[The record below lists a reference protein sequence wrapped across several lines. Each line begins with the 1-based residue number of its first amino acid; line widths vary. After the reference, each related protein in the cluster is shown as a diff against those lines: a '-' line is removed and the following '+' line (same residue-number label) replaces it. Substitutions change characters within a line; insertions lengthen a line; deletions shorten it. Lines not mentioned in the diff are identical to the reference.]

1 MNEKEFLKMVDELFV
16 LSEKEHR
23 EVLKLY
29 RKHRDNIK
37 QFIAELFMKYG
48 NDGKVNVSDI
58 PKIERQIQE
67 EIRNIAVSE
76 IPMVASILST
86 VFTLA
91 YYRTAYMIEKTI
103 HTTFSFSLLRK
114 EVVDEIVNYNWSGI
128 PFSQRIWNN
137 ANALVNALRTELYI
151 GIQQGESLDKI
162 AKRID
167 KQFNSKAYQS
177 QRLIRT
183 ESARVISSS
192 QEKIYRESGVVKY
205 LIYTATLDNRTSQ
218 ICRSRDGKK
227 WRIDDP
233 ERPMIPAHPN
243 CRSCWIPAIEGYEPT
258 KRKDNETKE
267 IIEYKTYKEWA
278 KAKGI
283 QSPV

>member
-1 MNEKEFLKMVDELFV
+1 MNEKEFLKMVDEIFN
-16 LSEKEHR
+16 LSDKEHR

-37 QFIAELFMKYG
+37 RLVAELFMKYG
-48 NDGKVNVSDI
+48 VDGKVNVSDI

-76 IPMVASILST
+76 IAIVTSILAT
-86 VFTLA
+86 ICALA
-91 YYRTAYMIEKTI
+91 YYRTAYEIEKSI
-103 HTTFSFSLLRK
+103 GVAISFSLLRK
-114 EVVDEIVNYNWSGI
+114 EVIDEILNFNWSGTM
-128 PFSQRIWNN
+128 FSQRIWDNT
-137 ANALVNALRTELYI
+137 NALANALRTELHL
-151 GIQQGESLDKI
+151 GIQQGESIDKI

-167 KQFNSKAYQS
+167 KQFNSKAYGS

-183 ESARVISSS
+183 ESARVISSA
-192 QEKIYRESGVVKY
+192 QEKIYAESGVVEY
-205 LIYTATLDNRTSQ
+205 LIYTATLDNRTSE

-233 ERPMIPAHPN
+233 TRPTIPAHPN
-243 CRSCWIPAIEGYEPT
+243 CRSCWIPAIENYTPT

-267 IIEYKTYKEWA
+267 IIQYQTYEEWA

-283 QSPV
+283 QSP

>member
-1 MNEKEFLKMVDELFV
+1 
-16 LSEKEHR
+16 
-23 EVLKLY
+23 
-29 RKHRDNIK
+29 
-37 QFIAELFMKYG
+37 LFMKYG
-48 NDGKVNVSDI
+48 QDGKVNVSDI

-86 VFTLA
+86 VFTLT
-91 YYRTAYMIEKTI
+91 YYRTVYMIEKTI

-114 EVVDEIVNYNWSGI
+114 EVVDEIVNFNWSGI
-128 PFSQRIWNN
+128 PFSQRIWSNT
-137 ANALVNALRTELYI
+137 NALVAALRTELYI

-183 ESARVISSS
+183 ESARVISSA

-243 CRSCWIPAIEGYEPT
+243 CRSCWIPTIEGYEPT

-267 IIEYKTYKEWA
+267 IIEYKTYEEWA

>member
-1 MNEKEFLKMVDELFV
+1 MNEKEFLKMVDELFN

-29 RKHRDNIK
+29 KKHRDNIK
-37 QFIAELFMKYG
+37 QLVAELFMRYG

-58 PKIERQIQE
+58 PKIERQIRE

-76 IPMVASILST
+76 VAMVTSILT
-86 VFTLA
+86 TICALA
-91 YYRTAYMIEKTI
+91 YYRTAYEIEKNI
-103 HTTFSFSLLRK
+103 GVAISFSLLRK
-114 EVVDEIVNYNWSGI
+114 EVINEIVNFNWSGI
-128 PFSQRIWNN
+128 PFSERIWDNT
-137 ANALVNALRTELYI
+137 NALVKALGTELYL
-151 GIQQGESLDKI
+151 GIQQGESIDKI

-167 KQFNSKAYQS
+167 QQFNSKAYQS

-183 ESARVISSS
+183 ESARVISSA
-192 QEKIYRESGVVKY
+192 QEKIYAESGVVEY

-233 ERPMIPAHPN
+233 NRPMIPAHPN
-243 CRSCWIPAIEGYEPT
+243 CRSCWIPVIEGYEPT

-267 IIEYKTYKEWA
+267 IIEYQTYNEWA
-278 KAKGI
+278 KSKGI

>member
-1 MNEKEFLKMVDELFV
+1 MNEKEFLKMVDELFH
-16 LSEKEHR
+16 LSEKQHR

-37 QFIAELFMKYG
+37 QLIAELFMRYG

-76 IPMVASILST
+76 VAMIASILAT

-137 ANALVNALRTELYI
+137 ANALVNALRTELYL

-183 ESARVISSS
+183 ESARVISSA

-233 ERPMIPAHPN
+233 DRPTIPAHPN

-267 IIEYKTYKEWA
+267 VIEYKTYEEWA
-278 KAKGI
+278 KSKGI
-283 QSPV
+283 QSP

>member
-1 MNEKEFLKMVDELFV
+1 MNEKEFLKMIDELFN
-16 LSEKEHR
+16 LSDKEHR

-37 QFIAELFMKYG
+37 QLIAELFMRYG

-58 PKIERQIQE
+58 QKIERQIQE

-76 IPMVASILST
+76 VAIVTTILAT
-86 VFTLA
+86 VFAHA
-91 YYRTAYMIEKTI
+91 YYRTAYEIEKSI
-103 HTTFSFSLLRK
+103 GVAISFSLLRK
-114 EVVDEIVNYNWSGI
+114 EVIDEIIHFNWSGI
-128 PFSQRIWNN
+128 PFSERIWNN
-137 ANALVNALRTELYI
+137 ANALVNALRTELYL
-151 GIQQGESLDKI
+151 GIQQGESIDKI

-167 KQFNSKAYQS
+167 KLFNSKAYQS

-183 ESARVISSS
+183 ESARVISSA
-192 QEKIYRESGVVKY
+192 QEKIYAESGVVEY
-205 LIYTATLDNRTSQ
+205 LMYTATLDNRTSE

-233 ERPMIPAHPN
+233 ERPVIPAHPN
-243 CRSCWIPAIEGYEPT
+243 CRSVWILAIEGYEPT

-267 IIEYKTYKEWA
+267 IIEYQTYEEWA
-278 KAKGI
+278 KSKGI
-283 QSPV
+283 QSP

>member
-1 MNEKEFLKMVDELFV
+1 MNEKEFLKMIDELFN
-16 LSEKEHR
+16 LSDKEHR

-37 QFIAELFMKYG
+37 RLVAELFMRYG
-48 NDGKVNVSDI
+48 QDGKVNVSDI
-58 PKIERQIQE
+58 QRIEQQMMN
-67 EIRNIAVSE
+67 EIGNIAVSE

-114 EVVDEIVNYNWSGI
+114 EVVDEIVNFNWSGI

-137 ANALVNALRTELYI
+137 TNALVNALRTELYI

-183 ESARVISSS
+183 ESARVISSA

-233 ERPMIPAHPN
+233 DRPTIPAHPN

-267 IIEYKTYKEWA
+267 VIEYKTYEEWA
-278 KAKGI
+278 KSKGI
-283 QSPV
+283 QSP

>member
-1 MNEKEFLKMVDELFV
+1 MNEKEFLKMVDELFI

-37 QFIAELFMKYG
+37 QLIAELFMKYG
-48 NDGKVNVSDI
+48 QDGKVNVSDI
-58 PKIERQIQE
+58 PKIERQMQE

-76 IPMVASILST
+76 VAIVTSILAT
-86 VFTLA
+86 VFAHA

-183 ESARVISSS
+183 ESARVISSA

-267 IIEYKTYKEWA
+267 VIEYQSYDEWA
-278 KAKGI
+278 KSKGI
-283 QSPV
+283 QSP

>member
-1 MNEKEFLKMVDELFV
+1 MVDELFN

-29 RKHRDNIK
+29 KKHRDNIK
-37 QFIAELFMKYG
+37 QLVAELFMRYG

-58 PKIERQIQE
+58 PKIERQIRE

-76 IPMVASILST
+76 VAMVTSILT
-86 VFTLA
+86 TICALA
-91 YYRTAYMIEKTI
+91 YYRTAYEIEKNI
-103 HTTFSFSLLRK
+103 GVAISFSLLRK
-114 EVVDEIVNYNWSGI
+114 EVINEIVNFNWSGI
-128 PFSQRIWNN
+128 PFSERIWDNT
-137 ANALVNALRTELYI
+137 NALVKALGTELYL
-151 GIQQGESLDKI
+151 GIQQGESIDKI

-167 KQFNSKAYQS
+167 QQFNSKAYQS

-183 ESARVISSS
+183 ESARVISSA
-192 QEKIYRESGVVKY
+192 QEKIYAESGVVEY

-233 ERPMIPAHPN
+233 NRPMIPAHPN
-243 CRSCWIPAIEGYEPT
+243 CRSCWIPVIEGYEPT

-267 IIEYKTYKEWA
+267 IIEYQTYNEWA
-278 KAKGI
+278 KSKGI